1 MKRISTMLFLAFLLL
16 VGTLGAYSDAKCQQT
31 ISVDPTV
38 LHVPYTPV
46 GSYYDTSYTFGAGGF
61 GWGNDGIG
69 SVEIKTP
76 EGFTVAYNAGG
87 PWYSDY
93 RQLSWKGDNISKLI
107 HVRYTPTSPAGN
119 AGTITNDLYHGQF
132 DTYLATANVL
142 LVDDPLPIQLASFK
156 ASTLNS
162 NGVSLTWKTVS
173 ETNNYGFEVQRSG
186 VKIAFIAGGG
196 TTIEQHTYSYTDNPS
211 PGQYQYR
218 LKQVD
223 LDGTATLS
231 ESVGVDVTAPQKFA
245 LEQSYPNPF
254 NPSTQISFS
263 VSKEGPVTL
272 RIYDILGREV
282 STLVNE
288 IRKPGKYTESF
299 SGIQMAS
306 GVYVYVLRTSEG
318 QLTGRMVLSK

>member
-1 MKRISTMLFLAFLLL
+1 MLLLALLFL
-16 VGTLGAYSDAKCQQT
+16 VGMLGAYSDAECQQT

-38 LHVPYTPV
+38 IHVPYTLV
-46 GSYYDTSYTFGAGGF
+46 GSHYDTSYTMGAGGF
-61 GWGNDGIG
+61 GWGDDGIG

-76 EGFTVAYNAGG
+76 AGFTVSYNAAG
-87 PWYSDY
+87 PWYSDWKGT
-93 RQLSWKGDNISKLI
+93 SWKADNISKVFYI
-107 HVRYTPTSPAGN
+107 RYSPTSPAGN
-119 AGTITNDLYHGQF
+119 AGTITNDLYHGQLI
-132 DTYLATANVL
+132 TYLATANLL
-142 LVDDPLPIQLASFK
+142 LVNDPLPIQPASFK
-156 ASTLNS
+156 AATLNS

-173 ETNNYGFEVQRSG
+173 ETNNYGFEVQRG
-186 VKIAFIAGGG
+186 GIKIAFIAGHG

-211 PGQYQYR
+211 PGKYRYR

-231 ESVGVDVTAPQKFA
+231 ESVAIDVTAPAKFA
-245 LEQSYPNPF
+245 LDQSYPNPF
-254 NPSTQISFS
+254 NPSTQMSFS

-288 IRKPGKYTESF
+288 IRKPGKYTEPF
-299 SGIQMAS
+299 SGSQMAS
-306 GVYVYVLRTSEG
+306 GVYVYVLRSSEG